1 MKKVFVMFLLL
12 SVFLSTQ
19 TVSAKMSII
28 PPQDMLNRSD
38 YIVVGQVRKQIT
50 KQITADNHRA
60 VHKEITLSVEAVL
73 KGEITQR
80 EIVLK
85 RDVRFHPGEVPYDFP
100 KRGTKVMLLL
110 RNNTNGL
117 SLTYHN
123 SICVIQD
130 HKLSLYEGIGFGD
143 WSVNEYEETY
153 QASYDK
159 AVGLN

>member
-1 MKKVFVMFLLL
+1 MKKVFVVFLLL

-28 PPQDMLNRSD
+28 PPQDMLNSSD
-38 YIVVGQVRKQIT
+38 YIVVGNVIKQN
-50 KQITADNHRA
+50 TADKYRA

-73 KGEITQR
+73 KGEITQK

-85 RDVRFHPGEVPYDFP
+85 RDIRFHPGEVPYDFP

-130 HKLSLYEGIGFGD
+130 HRLSLYKGIGFGD

-153 QASYDK
+153 QAFYDSAGSIK
-159 AVGLN
+159 KLN